1 MKAGT
6 INLAAVRTFG
16 GVVPLSGLMTIQM
29 LSTNLSGNTTF
40 SVQTSLDKMNWDIIQ
55 VNDADYQGTLVDDAA
70 FVQTF
75 NLGPSIYFRV
85 VLDGATTGSVE
96 YKHNGL

>member
-16 GVVPLSGLMTIQM
+16 GVVPLSGLVTIQM
-29 LSTNLSGNTTF
+29 LSADLSGNTTF
-40 SVQTSLDKMNWDIIQ
+40 SVQTSLDKTNWDVIQ
-55 VNDADYQGTLVDDAA
+55 VNDTDYQGTLVDDAA

-85 VLDGATTGSVE
+85 VLDGATTGSVA